1 MPALEQV
8 PQTAV
13 QNSACSAESVVGLA
27 GQGLAIPNQAPTTS
41 GVGGVFFAW
50 TFFVVLKVNI
60 KIATANTANPLKR
73 ALRDFMESSL
83 RPRLTFLDLG

>member
-1 MPALEQV
+1 MPALAQV

-13 QNSACSAESVVGLA
+13 QKSACSAESVVGLA

-41 GVGGVFFAW
+41 GVGGLFFAS
-50 TFFVVLKVNI
+50 TFFVVLKVKS
-60 KIATANTANPLKR
+60 KIATANTAKQVKR

-83 RPRLTFLDLG
+83 GPRLTFLDFG